1 MSDMRLNRLF
11 NKPVRTDVTTKKAQ
25 KKAETSAG
33 GSTGQPGAKSSFE
46 QPMERRLDTL
56 MLSEQ
61 ARATAQARSTKEIIG
76 GAPQRSSGESD
87 EHWMRR
93 LISYETASAWRANS
107 RQWQEESKGMG
118 IVESVRYQGQKATEW
133 VTGLMER
140 EPAMFREWLNREA
153 WHMEEGDLDNA
164 ILPKGFTKEDMAR
177 WMEKDVLEY
186 L

>member
-1 MSDMRLNRLF
+1 MSDMRLNGLF
-11 NKPVRTDVTTKKAQ
+11 NKPFRTDMSTKKAE
-25 KKAETSAG
+25 KKPKAG
-33 GSTGQPGAKSSFE
+33 GSAGQQTAKPSFE
-46 QPMERRLDTL
+46 QPPERRLDTL

-61 ARATAQARSTKEIIG
+61 ARATAQANATKGIIG

-107 RQWQEESKGMG
+107 RQWKEESNDMG
-118 IVESVRYQGQKATEW
+118 IAAGIRYQGQKATEW
-133 VTGLMER
+133 VTDLMEN

-153 WHMEEGDLDNA
+153 WHLEEGDLDNA
-164 ILPKGFTKEDMAR
+164 IVPKGFTQEDFNR